1 MDLPAPTPGNS
12 VNPHRVLDYIRFISD
27 STCRFTKK
35 QAHII
40 RKYLKE
46 GDFITTN
53 GVFSNLDY
61 HRLQE
66 ESLDFITYDSYPN
79 FAYGLDGY
87 NEKDL
92 LKDRKWGRNLTEA
105 RAISPVFGIME
116 QQSGAGGW
124 NTCMESPTPRPGQ
137 MTLWTMQS
145 VAHGADF
152 VSYFRWRTCT
162 MGTEIYWH
170 GILDYSGRENRR
182 LRELRGISEKFS
194 RMQEIAGSVY
204 EAKVGIL
211 KDYDNLWDARLDRWH
226 ERVER
231 ESLKNLFTAA
241 QLTHTPVDFLYLRKG
256 TTLEELLRY
265 DVLFYPHAV
274 ILTKERIRLLEDYVA
289 AGGKLVMG
297 CRTGYKDETG
307 KCVMDRLPGLASGL
321 CGTDIPEYSF
331 ASPDEGRIYVNW
343 DGAKAEAAVFNDI
356 LSPVGEGAEV
366 MAVYASS
373 YYEGEPALIRN
384 RFGKGEAWY
393 FGGAFALDT
402 AKLFL
407 ERLGV
412 SEPYADWIR
421 VPECCEIAVRRKGGE
436 SWLFVLNYA
445 HESARIEL
453 LQPMEELTE
462 GRTESGIQ
470 EVEKYGV
477 RVYRRK
483 EKE

>member
-27 STCRFTKK
+27 STCRFAKE
-35 QAHII
+35 QADII

-162 MGTEIYWH
+162 MGTEIY
-170 GILDYSGRENRR
+170 
-182 LRELRGISEKFS
+182 
-194 RMQEIAGSVY
+194 
-204 EAKVGIL
+204 
-211 KDYDNLWDARLDRWH
+211 
-226 ERVER
+226 
-231 ESLKNLFTAA
+231 
-241 QLTHTPVDFLYLRKG
+241 
-256 TTLEELLRY
+256 
-265 DVLFYPHAV
+265 
-274 ILTKERIRLLEDYVA
+274 
-289 AGGKLVMG
+289 
-297 CRTGYKDETG
+297 
-307 KCVMDRLPGLASGL
+307 
-321 CGTDIPEYSF
+321 
-331 ASPDEGRIYVNW
+331 
-343 DGAKAEAAVFNDI
+343 
-356 LSPVGEGAEV
+356 
-366 MAVYASS
+366 
-373 YYEGEPALIRN
+373 
-384 RFGKGEAWY
+384 
-393 FGGAFALDT
+393 
-402 AKLFL
+402 
-407 ERLGV
+407 
-412 SEPYADWIR
+412 
-421 VPECCEIAVRRKGGE
+421 
-436 SWLFVLNYA
+436 
-445 HESARIEL
+445 
-453 LQPMEELTE
+453 
-462 GRTESGIQ
+462 
-470 EVEKYGV
+470 
-477 RVYRRK
+477 
-483 EKE
+483 